1 MSEQDFQDQ
10 ISDGV
15 ASELHPEDV
24 DPEAI
29 SDETDDADELGVDS
43 ERTAPVDEGGY
54 TEES

>member
-43 ERTAPVDEGGY
+43 ERTAPVEEGGY
-54 TEES
+54 TEDS